1 VIAQPAKILITPRG
15 HYAGKRTRRGSDLL
29 LIPSHTKTIA
39 VEWLGTIQGMV
50 ALPNERVSRPIK
62 KIGKEK
68 VTALIA
74 EESTHLF

>member
-1 VIAQPAKILITPRG
+1 M
-15 HYAGKRTRRGSDLL
+15 
-29 LIPSHTKTIA
+29 LIPSYTKTIA
-39 VEWLGTIQGMV
+39 VEWLGAIQGMV
-50 ALPNERVSRPIK
+50 ALPNERIGRPIK